1 MHSIYWAEERGR
13 MVAKRSQP
21 ACNVAMTQQQSVS
34 YNHMIAAEVIYDYDS
49 GQIDDDSSDVD
60 DVMMIVLDVG
70 AVSALGQKVVT
81 MLKSSQLAGISFN
94 WSKTK
99 RINIRQRSWLS
110 QLVEN
115 VFLCS
120 SPVGSK
126 PTMILFLNNFNIF
139 TFLLVPSLPPLKK
152 I

>member
-1 MHSIYWAEERGR
+1 
-13 MVAKRSQP
+13 MV
-21 ACNVAMTQQQSVS
+21 
-34 YNHMIAAEVIYDYDS
+34 YDDES
-49 GQIDDDSSDVD
+49 EQIHDVGSDVD

>member
-1 MHSIYWAEERGR
+1 

-34 YNHMIAAEVIYDYDS
+34 YNHMIAGEVVYDDES
-49 GQIDDDSSDVD
+49 GQIHDVGSDVD
-60 DVMMIVLDVG
+60 DVMMIVLDVE
-70 AVSALGQKVVT
+70 AVSALGQRVVT
-81 MLKSSQLAGISFN
+81 MLKSRWLAGISFN

>member
-94 WSKTK
+94 WSKKDQENQYKTEE
-99 RINIRQRSWLS
+99 
-110 QLVEN
+110 LV
-115 VFLCS
+115 VT
-120 SPVGSK
+120 VGGKCIS
-126 PTMILFLNNFNIF
+126 M
-139 TFLLVPSLPPLKK
+139 
-152 I
+152 